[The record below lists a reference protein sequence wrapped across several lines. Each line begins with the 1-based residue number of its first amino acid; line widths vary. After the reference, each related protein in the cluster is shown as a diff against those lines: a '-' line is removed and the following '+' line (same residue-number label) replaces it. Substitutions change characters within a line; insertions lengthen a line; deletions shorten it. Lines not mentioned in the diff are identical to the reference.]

1 MHTMFASFRMTS
13 GSLILGLVLAGTA
26 GVTAAD
32 FNTQVRP
39 VFEANCIACHQPD
52 KAEGKLDMT
61 TLAAILEGSSSGD
74 VLTAGDPDD
83 SYLLKSMLL
92 PADDDDLMP
101 PPKNGG
107 PLPKEI
113 TDVVKSWI
121 ADGAK
126 WPEGVVLE
134 QRQRVDFVE
143 DIRPI
148 LELNCVSCHR
158 NGNADGGYRMDLKEQ
173 AFTSGD
179 NAPNLIAFNAEKSAV
194 HFLTVLDKDDDD
206 LMPPANK
213 GGPLPKEQTD
223 LLRMWIEQGAP
234 WPDGVELAPR
244 KAEVAYTGSEA
255 DTVKAIYERIAATG
269 GPTAPGDMQPYT
281 HTIPGSEVNYEMLPI
296 PAGDFTMGSPESEPG
311 RMPGEGPQI
320 KVRIDPFWMGKTE
333 VTWNEFEL
341 FMYPHQEKVIRE
353 LNQLDPTLNA
363 LTDVQA
369 RPTAPYVEM
378 SFGMGKAGYPAISMT
393 QHAANKYCQWLSAKT
408 GHFYRLPTEAEW
420 EYACRAGTTTAYF
433 FGDDPKD
440 LDQYAWYGENSDWK
454 YQKVGRKKPNPWGL
468 YDMHGNVA
476 EWTLDQHD
484 TEFYQQF
491 VNTAADNPWNAA
503 KTQYPR
509 VARGGSWDDDD
520 PLLLRSAARRGS
532 HKDWKRQDPQ
542 LPKSIWYLTDAQFL
556 GFRIVRPLKVPTAEQ
571 MEHFWNTGDMPEN

>member
-1 MHTMFASFRMTS
+1 MTFGSFDKILLKRNSPGRVQLHTMIASFSTNP

-39 VFEANCIACHQPD
+39 VFEANCIACHKPD

-61 TLAAILEGSSSGD
+61 TLAAILKGSSSGD
-74 VLTAGDPDD
+74 VLTSGDPDD

-113 TDVVKSWI
+113 TDVVKNWI

-158 NGNADGGYRMDLKEQ
+158 NGNADGGFRMDLKEQ

-179 NAPNLIAFNAEKSAV
+179 NAPNLIPFNAEKSAV
-194 HFLTVLDKDDDD
+194 HFLTILDKDDDD

-234 WPDGVELAPR
+234 WPDGIELVPR
-244 KAEVAYTGSEA
+244 KAEVAYTGSET
-255 DTVKAIYERIAATG
+255 DKVKAIYERITATG
-269 GPTAPGDMQPYT
+269 GPTAPDDMQPYT

-296 PAGDFTMGSPESEPG
+296 PAGEFTMGSPESETG
-311 RMPGEGPQI
+311 RKPDEGPQI
-320 KVRIDPFWMGKTE
+320 KVKLEPFWMGKTE

-341 FMYPHQEKVIRE
+341 FMYPHQEKMIRE
-353 LNQLDPTLNA
+353 LKQLDPTLNA

-378 SFGMGKAGYPAISMT
+378 SFGMGKDGYPAISMT

-420 EYACRAGTTTAYF
+420 EYACRAGTTSAF
-433 FGDDPKD
+433 NLGGDGLSARDANIDDGSAEARFALAP
-440 LDQYAWYGENSDWK
+440 AGT
-454 YQKVGRKKPNPWGL
+454 VGAANAWGL
-468 YDMHGNVA
+468 RDMHGNVW
-476 EWTLDQHD
+476 EWCADWSAPYPSGDLTDPRGPDEAQVGRLDLAMR
-484 TEFYQQF
+484 
-491 VNTAADNPWNAA
+491 VVRGGGWNAPA
-503 KTQYPR
+503 SD
-509 VARGGSWDDDD
+509 A
-520 PLLLRSAARRGS
+520 RSANRWEYSPAVGTAYIGLRLAM
-532 HKDWKRQDPQ
+532 
-542 LPKSIWYLTDAQFL
+542 LPELTT
-556 GFRIVRPLKVPTAEQ
+556 P
-571 MEHFWNTGDMPEN
+571 